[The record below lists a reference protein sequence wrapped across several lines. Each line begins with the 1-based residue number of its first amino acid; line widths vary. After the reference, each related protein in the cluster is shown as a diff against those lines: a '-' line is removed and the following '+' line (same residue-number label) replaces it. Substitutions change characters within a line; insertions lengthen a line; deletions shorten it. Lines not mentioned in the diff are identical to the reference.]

1 MTAQRKRDSLVWGIV
16 LIALGGV
23 FLLDRLGLD
32 AWDAVW
38 KFWPV
43 ILIVWGASKVLDGL
57 KERNRDQAAKPGSTG
72 RPEGA

>member
-1 MTAQRKRDSLVWGIV
+1 MTAQRKRDTLVWGII
-16 LIALGGV
+16 LIALGTI

-43 ILIVWGASKVLDGL
+43 ILIVWGGSKLFYGL
-57 KERNRDQAAKPGSTG
+57 KEGRRDQTAKPQSPD
-72 RPEGA
+72 RPE

>member
-16 LIALGGV
+16 LIALGTI
-23 FLLDRLGLD
+23 FLLDRFGLD

-43 ILIVWGASKVLDGL
+43 ILIVWGASKLFDGL
-57 KERNRDQAAKPGSTG
+57 KERDRAPKAQPPD
-72 RPEGA
+72 RPE

>member
-16 LIALGGV
+16 LIALGLV

-38 KFWPV
+38 KFWPA
-43 ILIVWGASKVLDGL
+43 ILIVWGGSKVLAGL
-57 KERNRDQAAKPGSTG
+57 KERNRTEEAKPETPD
-72 RPEGA
+72 RPE

>member
-38 KFWPV
+38 KYWPV

-57 KERNRDQAAKPGSTG
+57 KERGKDQAAKPGAT
-72 RPEGA
+72 RPE